1 MNHPVGRAVTLFCS
15 LTERQAHDLA
25 SACCV
30 HDPQR
35 RGRDGKR
42 PQPVLKAKLNQYT
55 RCVGGELNPGA
66 GFLEPFGLFQYAD
79 AKAAVRQRQRRSE
92 PANAGA
98 GDNDVA
104 RGRQLRA
111 PTDNANLN
119 VVQLAFRRSRG
130 VRLEIRVVAI
140 ER

>member
-1 MNHPVGRAVTLFCS
+1 M
-15 LTERQAHDLA
+15 
-25 SACCV
+25 
-30 HDPQR
+30 
-35 RGRDGKR
+35 
-42 PQPVLKAKLNQYT
+42 
-55 RCVGGELNPGA
+55 
-66 GFLEPFGLFQYAD
+66 FQYAD

-111 PTDNANLN
+111 PTDNANLD
-119 VVQLAFRRSRG
+119 VVQFAFRRPRG
-130 VRLEIRVVAI
+130 VRLQGWIVAI

>member
-1 MNHPVGRAVTLFCS
+1 
-15 LTERQAHDLA
+15 
-25 SACCV
+25 
-30 HDPQR
+30 
-35 RGRDGKR
+35 
-42 PQPVLKAKLNQYT
+42 
-55 RCVGGELNPGA
+55 LNPGA
-66 GFLEPFGLFQYAD
+66 GFLEPFGLFQHGD
-79 AKAAVRQRQRRSE
+79 AKAVPRQCQRRRQ
-92 PANAGA
+92 PADAGA

-111 PTDNANLN
+111 PTDNANLD